1 MAERYR
7 SQMATE
13 GGKSTEAGARIR
25 PLVLSHAADLFAERG
40 PAATSLRDIAE
51 RSKVNAGLIFRH
63 IGNKESVVAAVL
75 DHLADELEAARSAAA
90 APEDVE
96 ALAHRNWTVIA
107 RALLDGFDVGRLQ
120 RSFPNVEQLVSVA
133 RERLGDDDAARV
145 ATADALALQLGWRLF
160 GPFLRAATG
169 LDDHTPS
176 PRESPGVLADQLS
189 DPRGLHRPRRRET
202 ASQPA
207 DTRK

>member
-7 SQMATE
+7 VHMATE
-13 GGKSTEAGARIR
+13 SGKSTEAGARIR
-25 PLVLSHAADLFAERG
+25 PVVLSHAADLFAERG

-51 RSKVNAGLIFRH
+51 RSKINQGLIFRH
-63 IGNKESVVAAVL
+63 IGTKDAVVSAVL
-75 DHLADELEAARSAAA
+75 DHLAEELETARSTAA

-107 RALLDGFDVGRLQ
+107 RALLDGFDVGRMQQ
-120 RSFPNVEQLVSVA
+120 RFPNVEQLVNVA
-133 RERLGDDDAARV
+133 RERLGDDEAARV
-145 ATADALALQLGWRLF
+145 ATADALALQLGWHLF

-169 LDDHTPS
+169 LDDRMPG
-176 PRESPGVLADQLS
+176 PRESAGMLADQLS
-189 DPRGLHRPRRRET
+189 DPRGVQRPRRSET